1 MWDVILCILSFIG
14 IILLALLVFL
24 FVILLLVLFYPITY
38 RIRGQ
43 RTPEETRLLAK
54 INWLFGLVRLR
65 YAYPEPG
72 SIVVKLLW
80 KTVFDSGVK
89 TENKPEKNKSGKKEP
104 ENSVG
109 TNTARGENA
118 AQEPD
123 REENRGMPDAEDTLS
138 SIGKVPQESE
148 TREKADTESREKG
161 TEEGTEENTEEGA
174 EEGTEEGTV
183 KENKGVFGKINK
195 IKYTIQR
202 IYDKMKEIWENLSY
216 YTELLQEEET
226 SRLWKHV
233 KLRMGRV
240 LKSIRPRHI
249 RADILFGTG
258 SPDTTGYVFGVYGM
272 LSQQLGPNV
281 SVTPDFT
288 QAILQGEA
296 DVSGHITVFVLAVNA
311 LKLFFDRNL
320 HLFLKKL
327 KRNDKSSK
335 HAK

>member
-1 MWDVILCILSFIG
+1 MWDVILCILSLIG
-14 IILLALLVFL
+14 IILLALLAL
-24 FVILLLVLFYPITY
+24 SLVILLLVLFYPITY

-54 INWLFGLVRLR
+54 INWLFGLVRIR

-72 SIVVKLLW
+72 SIIVKFLW
-80 KTVFDSGVK
+80 KTVFDSSVK
-89 TENKPEKNKSGKKEP
+89 TKNRPEKNKSGKKEP
-104 ENSVG
+104 ENSDG
-109 TNTARGENA
+109 TNTAKAENA
-118 AQEPD
+118 AQESGI
-123 REENRGMPDAEDTLS
+123 EES
-138 SIGKVPQESE
+138 SVIPESEETVSLIDEVPQENE
-148 TREKADTESREKG
+148 TRD
-161 TEEGTEENTEEGA
+161 EGA
-174 EEGTEEGTV
+174 EGNTEEGTV
-183 KENKGVFGKINK
+183 KENTGVFGKINK

-226 SRLWKHV
+226 SELWKHV
-233 KLRMGRV
+233 KLRMGKV

-258 SPDTTGYVFGVYGM
+258 SPDTTGYALGIYGM
-272 LSQQLGPNV
+272 LSPQLGPYV

-296 DVSGHITVFVLAVNA
+296 DVSGHITAFVLTVNA
-311 LKLFFDRNL
+311 LKLFFDKKL

-335 HAK
+335 HVK